1 MYPVGQ
7 LPAPRPTRRPDPD
20 RFPLQGMQMA
30 GSRSMDAK
38 QRREAWP
45 AARPME
51 AQPAIRNIANGSVG
65 AVVLYDVDAETC
77 RRDVSRLLG
86 ELVRERLVTI
96 SNEDSR

>member
-20 RFPLQGMQMA
+20 RFPLQGMQME

-38 QRREAWP
+38 QRREAGP

-51 AQPAIRNIANGSVG
+51 AQPAA
-65 AVVLYDVDAETC
+65 AVIMFAHA
-77 RRDVSRLLG
+77 G
-86 ELVRERLVTI
+86 EPQR
-96 SNEDSR
+96 